1 MTGFR
6 LNQDLLEINLENC
19 VVIRKEGLNNDLLV
33 INLNNLHVDIIRVLK

>member
-6 LNQDLLEINLENC
+6 LHQDLIEINLENC
-19 VVIRKEGLNNDLLV
+19 VVIRKEGLNKDLLV